1 MWVGSFSSF
10 LAMNMQMIT
19 RGWLVLRV
27 SGDSP
32 LALALVTLSFAIPMT
47 IVSPFAGVLA
57 DRISRKNIVIWSQ
70 LGNAILTFM
79 LGLLDFSDMVTFWQ
93 IMTIGIFNGT
103 LMACNMP
110 SIQALISDIVPDN
123 KLMNAI
129 SLNNSSMNLTR
140 IVGPALAGFLIL
152 FMNTSG
158 VLFLVA
164 GIYLMSA
171 LTMFMIN
178 YKKPSGSSERSGVL
192 NDIIDAVTHATR
204 NPNLR
209 GLLIMSLVPVLFGF
223 SYYSLMPAWGREAL
237 NIQSDGLGILM
248 MLMGVG
254 ATIGTITLAT
264 MGNTGHRG
272 IFMLVSCGLWGI
284 MLATF
289 SQMSTFLLAMP
300 FLILMGVASSFYMSL
315 NMTMIQLQS
324 DPQMRG
330 RMMSISMM
338 TFGLMPL
345 SAVPFGVIAEL
356 IGTPNSLA
364 ISGVLLT
371 TITVFFAIFNR
382 TFRHMD

>member
-47 IVSPFAGVLA
+47 IVSPFAGVFA

-79 LGLLDFSDMVTFWQ
+79 LGLLDFSDVVTFWQ

-110 SIQALISDIVPDN
+110 SRQALISDIVPDN

-152 FMNTSG
+152 FMHTSG
-158 VLFLVA
+158 VLFLVS

-171 LTMFMIN
+171 LTMLMIS
-178 YKKPSGSSERSGVL
+178 YKKPSGSSERSSVV

-209 GLLIMSLVPVLFGF
+209 GLLIMSFVPVLFGF

-254 ATIGTITLAT
+254 ATIGTIALAT
-264 MGNTGHRG
+264 MGNTGRRG

-289 SQMSTFLLAMP
+289 SQMNTFLLAMP

-364 ISGVLLT
+364 ISGILLT
-371 TITVFFAIFNR
+371 TITVLFAIFNR
-382 TFRHMD
+382 TFRQMD

>member
-47 IVSPFAGVLA
+47 IVSPFAGVFA

-79 LGLLDFSDMVTFWQ
+79 LGLLDFSDVVTFWQ

-110 SIQALISDIVPDN
+110 SRQALISDIVPDN

-158 VLFLVA
+158 VLFLVS

-171 LTMFMIN
+171 LTMLMIN
-178 YKKPSGSSERSGVL
+178 YKKPSGSSERSGVV

-209 GLLIMSLVPVLFGF
+209 GLLIMSFVPVLFGF

-254 ATIGTITLAT
+254 ATIGTIALAT
-264 MGNTGHRG
+264 MGNTGRRG

-289 SQMSTFLLAMP
+289 SQMNTFLLAMP

-364 ISGVLLT
+364 ISGILLT
-371 TITVFFAIFNR
+371 TITVLFAIFNR
-382 TFRHMD
+382 TFRQMD

>member
-47 IVSPFAGVLA
+47 IVSPFAGVFA

-79 LGLLDFSDMVTFWQ
+79 LGLLDFSDVVTFWQ

-110 SIQALISDIVPDN
+110 SRQALISDIVPDN

-158 VLFLVA
+158 VLFLVS

-171 LTMFMIN
+171 LTMLMIN
-178 YKKPSGSSERSGVL
+178 YKKPSGSSERSSVV

-209 GLLIMSLVPVLFGF
+209 GLLIMSFVPVLFGF

-254 ATIGTITLAT
+254 ATIGTIALAT
-264 MGNTGHRG
+264 MGNTGRRG

-289 SQMSTFLLAMP
+289 SQMNTFLLAMP

-364 ISGVLLT
+364 ISGILLT
-371 TITVFFAIFNR
+371 TITVLFAIFNR
-382 TFRHMD
+382 TFRQMD

>member
-1 MWVGSFSSF
+1 
-10 LAMNMQMIT
+10 
-19 RGWLVLRV
+19 
-27 SGDSP
+27 
-32 LALALVTLSFAIPMT
+32 
-47 IVSPFAGVLA
+47 
-57 DRISRKNIVIWSQ
+57 
-70 LGNAILTFM
+70 
-79 LGLLDFSDMVTFWQ
+79 
-93 IMTIGIFNGT
+93 
-103 LMACNMP
+103 
-110 SIQALISDIVPDN
+110 
-123 KLMNAI
+123 
-129 SLNNSSMNLTR
+129 
-140 IVGPALAGFLIL
+140 
-152 FMNTSG
+152 
-158 VLFLVA
+158 
-164 GIYLMSA
+164 
-171 LTMFMIN
+171 
-178 YKKPSGSSERSGVL
+178 
-192 NDIIDAVTHATR
+192 
-204 NPNLR
+204 
-209 GLLIMSLVPVLFGF
+209 
-223 SYYSLMPAWGREAL
+223 MPAWGREAL

-382 TFRHMD
+382 TFRQMD

>member
-47 IVSPFAGVLA
+47 IVSPFAGVFA

-79 LGLLDFSDMVTFWQ
+79 LGLLDFSDVVTFWQ

-110 SIQALISDIVPDN
+110 SRQALISDIVPDN

-158 VLFLVA
+158 VLFLVS

-171 LTMFMIN
+171 LTMLMIS
-178 YKKPSGSSERSGVL
+178 YKKPSGSSERSSVV

-223 SYYSLMPAWGREAL
+223 S
-237 NIQSDGLGILM
+237 
-248 MLMGVG
+248 
-254 ATIGTITLAT
+254 IT
-264 MGNTGHRG
+264 
-272 IFMLVSCGLWGI
+272 
-284 MLATF
+284 
-289 SQMSTFLLAMP
+289 P
-300 FLILMGVASSFYMSL
+300 
-315 NMTMIQLQS
+315 
-324 DPQMRG
+324 
-330 RMMSISMM
+330 
-338 TFGLMPL
+338 
-345 SAVPFGVIAEL
+345 
-356 IGTPNSLA
+356 
-364 ISGVLLT
+364 
-371 TITVFFAIFNR
+371 
-382 TFRHMD
+382 

>member
-1 MWVGSFSSF
+1 MWAGSFSSF

-79 LGLLDFSDMVTFWQ
+79 LGLLDFSDVVTFWQ

-110 SIQALISDIVPDN
+110 SRQALISDIVPDN

-140 IVGPALAGFLIL
+140 IAGPALAGFLIL

-158 VLFLVA
+158 VLFLVS

-171 LTMFMIN
+171 LTMLMIN
-178 YKKPSGSSERSGVL
+178 YKKPSGSSERSSVV

-264 MGNTGHRG
+264 MGNTGRRG
-272 IFMLVSCGLWGI
+272 IFMLVSCGFWGI

-289 SQMSTFLLAMP
+289 SQMNTFLLAMP

-364 ISGVLLT
+364 ISGILLT
-371 TITVFFAIFNR
+371 TITVLFAIFNR
-382 TFRHMD
+382 TFRQMD